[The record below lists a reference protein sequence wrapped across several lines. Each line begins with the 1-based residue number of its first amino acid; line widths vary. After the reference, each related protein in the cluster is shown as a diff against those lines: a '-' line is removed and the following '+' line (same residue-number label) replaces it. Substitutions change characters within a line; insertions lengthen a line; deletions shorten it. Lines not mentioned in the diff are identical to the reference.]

1 MLLRSVINCLPMYVF
16 RKAVPPRGNK
26 DRADR
31 VNKLLKEAL
40 RLKPAYLHVTTVL
53 QEINI

>member
-1 MLLRSVINCLPMYVF
+1 MYVF